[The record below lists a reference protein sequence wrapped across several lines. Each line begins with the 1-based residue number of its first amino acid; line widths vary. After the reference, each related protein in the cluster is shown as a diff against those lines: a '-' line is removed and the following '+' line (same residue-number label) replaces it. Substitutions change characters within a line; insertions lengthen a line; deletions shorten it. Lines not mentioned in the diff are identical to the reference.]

1 MQKMFKLTNL
11 FALLLLVVSCS
22 SSDEQ
27 EKAGSDQGEAG
38 STESLGEAQIMDQN
52 AKRGFAII
60 NPKSGSDVV
69 GAVTFTEVEGGV
81 RIIAD
86 VGGLTEGKHGFHIH
100 ESGDCSSD
108 DGSSA
113 GGHFNPTNESHGN
126 FDSQLRHVGD
136 LGNLEANKYGFA
148 HYDRVDSV
156 ITIDG
161 ENSIVGKSVVI
172 HEGEDDLQ
180 SDPTGNS
187 GSRIGC
193 GSIVIVEPN

>member
-1 MQKMFKLTNL
+1 MQKIFKLLNV
-11 FALLLLVVSCS
+11 FAILLLVVSCG
-22 SSDEQ
+22 SSDD
-27 EKAGSDQGEAG
+27 EKPLTGAGGEG
-38 STESLGEAQIMDQN
+38 SMERLGESHVIDPDV
-52 AKRGFAII
+52 KKGFAII

-69 GAVTFTEVEGGV
+69 GAVTFTEVEGGI

-86 VGGLTEGKHGFHIH
+86 VGGLMEGKHGFHIH
-100 ESGDCSSD
+100 ELGDCSAD

-113 GGHFNPTNESHGN
+113 GGHFNPGNQSHGG
-126 FDSQLRHVGD
+126 FDSEVRHVGD

-156 ITIDG
+156 ITLEG

-172 HEGEDDLQ
+172 HDGEDDLQ